1 MMGAVVVRDGDRR
14 IDAVA
19 AWSGRWLILVGLLML
34 TVETILDFFNF

>member
-14 IDAVA
+14 IYAVT

-34 TVETILDFFNF
+34 TLDSGDDFGFF